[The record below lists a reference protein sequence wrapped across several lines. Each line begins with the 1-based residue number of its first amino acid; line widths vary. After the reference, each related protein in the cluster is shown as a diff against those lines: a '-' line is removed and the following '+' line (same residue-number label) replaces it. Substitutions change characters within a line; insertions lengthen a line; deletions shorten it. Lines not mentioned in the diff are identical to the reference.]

1 MVPPQS
7 QSTQVPRYPNQAPL
21 LNKQQVTLE
30 GNSTSPDQYQNVSQ
44 QQASHHII
52 QPLNG
57 NLTSLSDTYQMSS
70 QQPVLQNFAS
80 SASIQNQQ
88 TIITSQHSY
97 SQNVQNMPALQNQ
110 SQSPQK
116 IVPPQQIQTQL
127 SNMNSQ
133 QLNQATV
140 FTHQGHP
147 QSPQK
152 ERVLSPQQ
160 SVKPAVQY
168 QGFQDV
174 NIQNNQ
180 TYQNYQDMQHMYVQ
194 PQLQAAVTPGP
205 NKQCSPGEI
214 GDLHDKESFDRAAGS
229 QLKQDA
235 VSRQPSV
242 ESDGLTAEVAE
253 ELNLIPTDG
262 ISSDILPDAS
272 HLPLGANI
280 QNNVT
285 QHTSD
290 HSGQK
295 YIFVPGVQQAM
306 NVDSQTVLPVQNQ
319 GPMQVSQSHLGGQP
333 QPHLDPNFSSVGL
346 SGKPLVG
353 FSASFCHASV
363 GQDTS
368 LYAQHYQNY
377 PYSYTSKN
385 STSIW
390 NTAST
395 ASVSKSSLSNCF
407 FPPNANN
414 MPQRGSSI
422 NSQNDGSKS
431 PVFIIMQPPGNV
443 NCSQYHV
450 INWSN
455 DAILYSSCDSSVT
468 SSTPYYH
475 RVHGDTGPCS
485 VRSLP
490 TSNLCIPSVQP
501 HSNSSV
507 CSLPHNIPNTDSVLV
522 NTSKYSKFVTPVGS
536 RSVSPVSQYSF
547 RLEND
552 SPIPTPPPQIIS
564 SPPNLTP
571 HLLHPESR
579 VGIPVILSPKHSP
592 PSTPLHVNSRSATPI
607 ANAILDH
614 SSQSGFLNTGV
625 QNICNQPSLL
635 NNNCPQLLNPS
646 SQLYRS
652 RSKTFGG
659 TGVIPQNPRQILTS
673 QHSDPRHNLSSVPFS
688 VLNHLSLPQNSSL
701 NDSYRNSFTVI
712 PFERSGGH
720 SHIHLPDSGP
730 FVAYPSSSHLFMSLA
745 VEKSHKLNSPLENIS
760 QNPPFA
766 KNCKVEESHYMY
778 SYPSVPYSTTVHRQQ
793 KASVDSTIYRPGASH
808 LTTVSSPDSS
818 HEQHFS
824 PVGFRT
830 VSSSYNASQVDQVKE
845 ILENVSLVPRVDSS
859 GSLPAL
865 SDDSKS
871 GNIPVAESGTDLDH
885 TVEGAKHQKFN
896 EKKKMK
902 RRRTQDRSP
911 KLTVIGVEDT
921 MVECQLESTKG
932 KTVTF
937 KFDYTDTSPEEIAN
951 KLIIT
956 NLLAENHAEIFTDFI
971 QEVIRQLKENPE
983 RIPVI
988 QYLESVSGN
997 CSPPTMRKQTF
1008 REHLELEKNLSMDSQ
1023 DSSLPSTPQDQEKE
1037 WSPKKQGS
1045 PSRLAKSSAQS
1056 DTATSRVALPSANT
1070 ALTDSQAVHSASDHK
1085 TSDTQEK
1092 SDMSVVTIPLSKL
1105 TPGHQGNALVNVPV
1119 SHTSPDIPVVA
1130 SETQSSILTKMPD
1143 TPQLGNQSVM
1153 SACQLMSDQAKRVQ
1167 DLSSSSS
1174 GGSTQHSQ
1182 QQRPVVP
1189 DLSSLQLKLAQ
1200 LTSTSC
1206 SMANDAGLC
1215 SASNIQGSVQ
1225 SIPQVRLP
1233 SEMRSMR
1240 HTCSVPSITP
1250 RNRGDVEQITGEI
1263 SAAATSVQLQIT
1275 SAHTCSIVT
1284 PVPVPVVTVQSQAT
1298 KLSLQPT
1305 ENISSRRHTVA
1316 TNIEGLKLELQKIHT
1331 PLVPS
1336 VNLKSNIE
1344 QGLQAIFSIS
1354 STAHTVTTP
1363 AHSTSYNHTHQLLS
1377 SSTPSLSTPTEGC
1390 TTASKTPAIQPFAEN
1405 SMQKTF
1411 GCDSCADVVIPD
1423 TSSVPAFSRF
1433 KVTPVIESQPMMI
1446 SSVSESVNNSISAVV
1461 TTEATVKKQ
1470 GRFQITRV
1478 ADEIATTT
1486 GLAQASVH
1494 EVLKKDS
1501 QIMEGTCSSNANVSS
1516 SIVSSQEQKS
1526 LEISQQNSLLQHSCS
1541 NPALGSSGT
1550 EMITRVVHPPEM
1562 LLIRSISDNIVSEE
1576 QSIKDN
1582 DTKNTF
1588 SIENNASN
1596 ISLPQ
1601 SNIICPAQNREINRI
1616 TAHGTSEESK
1626 TFQSEDCEKQ
1636 LLGANELKDLNQ
1648 SLSDIGKSYP
1658 QVISDSG
1665 QSIMCNDLGK
1675 TADSKALITRHEP
1688 PSAFDCI
1695 NVPMSEYVSPLRYC
1709 PSLSNTSDLN
1719 VTLSGIQIPA
1729 DVVSGG
1735 HSTQNIFCTVD
1746 TCSSVASGYSGANQF
1761 PVLPHPHITNS
1772 HNITCAKMQ
1781 EIPPLCANLEEI
1793 SLIQQPVF
1801 KDANANPLH
1810 SALERGENI
1819 QPSHSELESKTL
1831 EILECNDEYL
1841 KVILERQEQERQELF
1856 RRHQQELYSYK
1867 MHHLRAHYGGKCCFH
1882 GKNYQSNVA
1891 NIQTG
1896 SVPFSGFAY
1905 HLPVSKDQSSQECS
1919 INMPLNQNSHVNQVG
1934 IVACEPQHA
1943 SYLRPSDLHQN
1954 TKIVPMAE
1962 MIPPVD
1968 SSMRKQSDFGV
1979 CMSEPCIRETFNHLH
1994 YAKDPTVQQTLRN
2007 DLNEICS
2014 LPVGQPIGGLS
2025 TASISDFSITNV
2037 AMPQMQIHDVHTNQN
2052 MTALSNKT
2060 AVQRS
2065 VEAAPHSSP
2074 QTVRRIINATS
2085 AINVN
2090 PEFHQVMSHIAS
2102 PVSVP
2107 QILSANT
2114 SSNVHS
2120 QVLNVSLPYS
2130 PSSDDIVSSPSKHCF
2145 SRSNS

>member
-346 SGKPLVG
+346 SGKPL
-353 FSASFCHASV
+353 
-363 GQDTS
+363 
-368 LYAQHYQNY
+368 
-377 PYSYTSKN
+377 
-385 STSIW
+385 
-390 NTAST
+390 
-395 ASVSKSSLSNCF
+395 
-407 FPPNANN
+407 
-414 MPQRGSSI
+414 
-422 NSQNDGSKS
+422 
-431 PVFIIMQPPGNV
+431 
-443 NCSQYHV
+443 
-450 INWSN
+450 
-455 DAILYSSCDSSVT
+455 
-468 SSTPYYH
+468 
-475 RVHGDTGPCS
+475 
-485 VRSLP
+485 
-490 TSNLCIPSVQP
+490 
-501 HSNSSV
+501 
-507 CSLPHNIPNTDSVLV
+507 
-522 NTSKYSKFVTPVGS
+522 
-536 RSVSPVSQYSF
+536 
-547 RLEND
+547 
-552 SPIPTPPPQIIS
+552 
-564 SPPNLTP
+564 
-571 HLLHPESR
+571 
-579 VGIPVILSPKHSP
+579 
-592 PSTPLHVNSRSATPI
+592 
-607 ANAILDH
+607 
-614 SSQSGFLNTGV
+614 
-625 QNICNQPSLL
+625 
-635 NNNCPQLLNPS
+635 
-646 SQLYRS
+646 
-652 RSKTFGG
+652 
-659 TGVIPQNPRQILTS
+659 
-673 QHSDPRHNLSSVPFS
+673 
-688 VLNHLSLPQNSSL
+688 
-701 NDSYRNSFTVI
+701 
-712 PFERSGGH
+712 
-720 SHIHLPDSGP
+720 
-730 FVAYPSSSHLFMSLA
+730 
-745 VEKSHKLNSPLENIS
+745 
-760 QNPPFA
+760 
-766 KNCKVEESHYMY
+766 
-778 SYPSVPYSTTVHRQQ
+778 
-793 KASVDSTIYRPGASH
+793 
-808 LTTVSSPDSS
+808 
-818 HEQHFS
+818 
-824 PVGFRT
+824 
-830 VSSSYNASQVDQVKE
+830 E

-1167 DLSSSSS
+1167 DLSSSSSS